1 MVTSVY
7 ILEPFYG
14 GSHKQL
20 VDILTATL
28 KASTQEV
35 FDIHLFTLPAK
46 KWHWRARTSALN
58 MAQIVPRQLP
68 ECDRRIL
75 FCSSVLNLSEFL
87 SLRRDLTQKF
97 NKNICYFHENQLVY
111 PVQNKEG
118 PRTKRGLKPEEKEI
132 RDFQYGY
139 NSILTATVADAVV
152 FNSQFN
158 KTSFLDNINSFFN
171 KQPNCKP
178 DTASIRETIEAK
190 SSILHFP
197 VKAPFIDELDIFEQ
211 VDCGERCVHIVWPH
225 RWEHDKNPESFF
237 EVLFRLKETGL
248 RFKLSVLGESFPQVP
263 HIFDEAK
270 VKLSE
275 EIVHF
280 GRIDSKE
287 DYYRVLASADI
298 AVSTANHEFF
308 GVAMVEAALSGCFP
322 LVPNRLSYP
331 EIFPEACI
339 YRTDQQLFKKLRDF
353 SKKPHIPRR
362 IWDKT
367 KIKVKS
373 FESLQSDYVQLF
385 L

>member
-197 VKAPFIDELDIFEQ
+197 VQAPLIDESDIFEQ
-211 VDCGERCVHIVWPH
+211 VP
-225 RWEHDKNPESFF
+225 
-237 EVLFRLKETGL
+237 VLYFSDPACL
-248 RFKLSVLGESFPQVP
+248 FKMLNKA
-263 HIFDEAK
+263 AK
-270 VKLSE
+270 VLAGHVGGYLKTRYT
-275 EIVHF
+275 
-280 GRIDSKE
+280 RIFLWNSFSAN
-287 DYYRVLASADI
+287 RVL
-298 AVSTANHEFF
+298 TLPKPLRL
-308 GVAMVEAALSGCFP
+308 GLSF
-322 LVPNRLSYP
+322 LLS
-331 EIFPEACI
+331 CN
-339 YRTDQQLFKKLRDF
+339 KKVCLETLEL
-353 SKKPHIPRR
+353 S
-362 IWDKT
+362 
-367 KIKVKS
+367 
-373 FESLQSDYVQLF
+373 
-385 L
+385 